1 MNSFYV
7 NFLMKMALKLNEI
20 LAKFDW
26 VHSKEPMKLNWLI
39 DHHLI
44 NEIDSTITAKN
55 WIALTI
61 AAIDSMTEFLLIEWD
76 GISTWWDDD

>member
-26 VHSKEPMKLNWLI
+26 VHSKKPMKLN
-39 DHHLI
+39 
-44 NEIDSTITAKN
+44 
-55 WIALTI
+55 
-61 AAIDSMTEFLLIEWD
+61 
-76 GISTWWDDD
+76 